1 LNLIWVSFA
10 DLLYFHMF
18 SVTSFLVLATAVLAD
33 KHSALGDD
41 STSFLQSGVQ
51 ALHSTR
57 KKAINVIAQ
66 DPIPQDSPD
75 MMTEELVHMRPS
87 LLALSCVTVA
97 YFTAFAILAVVRAF
111 NQAQSAG
118 AGPLE
123 KALESS
129 VMGVCFAPMLCVL
142 FLSVYKRA
150 DTLAHQ
156 EPYKYGLPPTYVQVA
171 FTCAVLAFATQMVF
185 YTGREWTIHKQAG
198 MQVRRVPAFWNNLF
212 NISMIFM
219 YMAIGVTVFGLIE
232 MQQPKE
238 LVEEGGEV
246 PMSAGIFCSNA
257 LLVLY
262 LSLYAALQIAKT
274 LDVEFRERGTHAA
287 SLTDPSR
294 YVIEVLKMGASS
306 VQTAPMLAVAF
317 IAVQLTIE
325 ARTEKLPGV
334 VETAMYLSCFALFL
348 QAIVCIIT
356 PFITN
361 SELKVVRGTVETPDM
376 VDFATGHPQMF
387 SLMSGIRWIC
397 TAILYVGVAIT
408 CAYLWSQ
415 KDAPAW
421 VILVMHLIT
430 YFFTVHFFLW
440 LCFTLRSVNGGS
452 MDALRTLTT
461 AKDTVAICPML
472 ALLFI
477 ECWVAALDLTT
488 PSGARGVP
496 QGYGQDYMFVAT
508 WALLIQLVMCVA
520 NGFVFSLPKDLQ
532 VMKVFGNSV
541 RGGLSAIWFV
551 YYLAMVTVYASI
563 LIVFMARYT
572 NKSSTA
578 SGTGAW
584 FAW

>member
-1 LNLIWVSFA
+1 MVFLI
-10 DLLYFHMF
+10 
-18 SVTSFLVLATAVLAD
+18 SFLVVAAVLCEGQNI
-33 KHSALGDD
+33 SGDD
-41 STSFLQSGVQ
+41 STSFLQQGVQ
-51 ALHSTR
+51 ARHTNR
-57 KKAINVIAQ
+57 KKALNVFAQ
-66 DPIPQDSPD
+66 EPPD
-75 MMTEELVHMRPS
+75 VMTAELAQMRPS

-97 YFTAFAILAVVRAF
+97 YFAAYAVLAVVRVF
-111 NQAQSAG
+111 NQAQNGS

-156 EPYKYGLPPTYVQVA
+156 EPYKYGLPPIYVKVA
-171 FTCAVLAFATQMVF
+171 FTCAVLAFVAQMVF
-185 YTGREWTIHKQAG
+185 YIGREWSIHKQAG
-198 MQVRRVPAFWNNLF
+198 MQVRRVPPFWNNLF

-219 YMAIGVTVFGLIE
+219 YMAIGVSVFGLIE

-246 PMSAGIFCSNA
+246 PLSAGIFCSNA

-294 YVIEVLKMGASS
+294 YTIEVLKMAAAS
-306 VQTAPMLAVAF
+306 VQTAPMLAVAC

-325 ARTEKLPGV
+325 ARSEKLPGV
-334 VETAMYLSCFALFL
+334 VETGMYLSCFALFL
-348 QAIVCIIT
+348 QAMVCIIT

-361 SELKVVRGTVETPDM
+361 SELKVVRGTAETPDV

-387 SLMSGIRWIC
+387 NLMSGIRWIC

-430 YFFTVHFFLW
+430 YFFTVHLFLW
-440 LCFTLRSVNGGS
+440 LCFTLRSVSGGL

-461 AKDTVAICPML
+461 AKDAVSICPML
-472 ALLFI
+472 AVLFI
-477 ECWVAALDLTT
+477 ECWVSALDIKT
-488 PSGARGVP
+488 PTGARGVP

-508 WALLIQLVMCVA
+508 WALLVQLIMCVV
-520 NGFVFSLPKDLQ
+520 NGFVFGLPKDLQ
-532 VMKVFGNSV
+532 VMRVFGNSL

-551 YYLAMVTVYASI
+551 YYLAMVTVYASV

-572 NKSSTA
+572 NTA
-578 SGTGAW
+578 KTATGAGAW
-584 FAW
+584 FA